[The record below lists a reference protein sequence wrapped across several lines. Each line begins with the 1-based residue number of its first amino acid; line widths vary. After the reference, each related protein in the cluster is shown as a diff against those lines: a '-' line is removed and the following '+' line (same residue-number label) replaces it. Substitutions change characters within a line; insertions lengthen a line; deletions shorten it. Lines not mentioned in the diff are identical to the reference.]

1 MRQKVDKR
9 HHLLYR
15 RDILLYSVHYNYK
28 EKHGSHIRLLKRIV
42 FRLYYLVSKNG

>member
-15 RDILLYSVHYNYK
+15 RDILLYSTHYK
-28 EKHGSHIRLLKRIV
+28 KKHGSHIRLLKRIV
-42 FRLYYLVSKNG
+42 LRLYYLVSKNG